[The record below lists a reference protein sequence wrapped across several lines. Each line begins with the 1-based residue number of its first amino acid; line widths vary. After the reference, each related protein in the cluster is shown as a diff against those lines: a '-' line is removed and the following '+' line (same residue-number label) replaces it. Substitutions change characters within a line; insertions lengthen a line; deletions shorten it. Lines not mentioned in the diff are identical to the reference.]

1 MKSRCVPKKYG
12 ARRFL
17 RVRKSNCT
25 CGVDI
30 SGKILYNK
38 AMENNRANKI
48 GERLTP
54 SAKIMVA
61 LEASAACL
69 AAAFLIVSAIV
80 YAVSPDM
87 GLKTFSALFF
97 PLVICIAVALIT
109 GINQTCRG
117 KNAIAIVFLIT
128 AGACLLSTVGMII
141 FECVTYGKFFLAPF
155 TFVG

>member
-1 MKSRCVPKKYG
+1 MG
-12 ARRFL
+12 
-17 RVRKSNCT
+17 T
-25 CGVDI
+25 
-30 SGKILYNK
+30 
-38 AMENNRANKI
+38 NRINKI

-61 LEASAACL
+61 FETISACL
-69 AAAFLIVSAIV
+69 AAAFLIASAIV

-97 PLVICIAVALIT
+97 PLVICIAVALTT

-117 KNAIAIVFLIT
+117 RNALAIAFLVTAGVCLLLT
-128 AGACLLSTVGMII
+128 AGAII
-141 FECVTYGKFFLAPF
+141 FECVNYGKFFLAPF

>member
-1 MKSRCVPKKYG
+1 M
-12 ARRFL
+12 
-17 RVRKSNCT
+17 RVRKSNCP

-30 SGKILYNK
+30 SGKILYNMT
-38 AMENNRANKI
+38 MENKRINKI

-61 LEASAACL
+61 FEAIAACL
-69 AAAFLIVSAIV
+69 AAAFLIGSAIV
-80 YAVSPDM
+80 YAVSPNM

-97 PLVICIAVALIT
+97 PLVICIAVALTT

-117 KNAIAIVFLIT
+117 RNALTTVFLII
-128 AGACLLSTVGMII
+128 AGASLVLTVGAIV

>member
-1 MKSRCVPKKYG
+1 
-12 ARRFL
+12 
-17 RVRKSNCT
+17 
-25 CGVDI
+25 
-30 SGKILYNK
+30 
-38 AMENNRANKI
+38 MENKRINKI

-61 LEASAACL
+61 FEAIAACL
-69 AAAFLIVSAIV
+69 AAAFLIGSAIV
-80 YAVSPDM
+80 YAVSPNM

-97 PLVICIAVALIT
+97 PLVICIAVALTT

-117 KNAIAIVFLIT
+117 RNALTTVFLII
-128 AGACLLSTVGMII
+128 AGASLVLTVGAIV